1 MIFRS
6 KRTRPFHW
14 LRLGIERGQMAGR
27 VRIGPY
33 SGSGFVI
40 DGNVVNENF
49 SGLPLFF
56 TARHVIPGDF
66 RSLPKDVSVEI
77 DVAPPT
83 TRRAARR
90 ASNVCLRH
98 HRRRT

>member
-27 VRIGPY
+27 VSIGPY
-33 SGSGFVI
+33 TGSGFVI
-40 DGNVVNENF
+40 DGNVVSETF

-66 RSLPKDVSVEI
+66 RSLPKDVSVRFDALTEHEQGGYE
-77 DVAPPT
+77 
-83 TRRAARR
+83 RMLGLHC
-90 ASNVCLRH
+90 NV
-98 HRRRT
+98 